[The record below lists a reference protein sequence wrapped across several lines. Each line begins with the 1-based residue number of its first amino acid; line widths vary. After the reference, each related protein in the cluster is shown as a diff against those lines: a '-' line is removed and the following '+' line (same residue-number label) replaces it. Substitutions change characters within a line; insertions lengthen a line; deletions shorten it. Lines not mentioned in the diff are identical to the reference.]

1 MAALSL
7 FILPLVLKWKAEIVE
22 YYSDWGHKVSYTI
35 AL

>member
-1 MAALSL
+1 MAAIFL
-7 FILPLVLKWKAEIVE
+7 FILPLLLKWKAEIVK